1 MNVRPHVRLQNWMN
15 EPLAGWMGKRTD
27 GIGCGNAS
35 RSRPPTNDKRSPL
48 QLPQVD
54 PHLCAVACFSHP
66 NLEITHRRNPQY
78 SQTAFFFMC
87 TLRGSWKSSSWINS
101 HLTLKMN
108 SFPSILINFVLWIK
122 KKEKK
127 KRVKSVQWNSWWY
140 PFSFNYSS
148 KTLMLHFI
156 NVMVFTHHN
165 A

>member
-87 TLRGSWKSSSWINS
+87 TLKGSWKSSS
-101 HLTLKMN
+101 
-108 SFPSILINFVLWIK
+108 
-122 KKEKK
+122 
-127 KRVKSVQWNSWWY
+127 
-140 PFSFNYSS
+140 
-148 KTLMLHFI
+148 
-156 NVMVFTHHN
+156 
-165 A
+165 

>member
-87 TLRGSWKSSSWINS
+87 TLKGSWKSSSWINS

-122 KKEKK
+122 KKK

>member
-87 TLRGSWKSSSWINS
+87 TLKGSWKSSSWINS

-108 SFPSILINFVLWIK
+108 SFPSILINFVLWI
-122 KKEKK
+122 KK